1 MWIKNKFW
9 QNRSHENWLHQTL
22 ILHHWNPTNVK
33 MDQESSKILGI
44 NLTAEL
50 PAVVQ
55 ANIYPALEKI
65 QNIIKIWSMRKLTLF
80 GKITVIKSL
89 LESQLVYKLSVLPNP
104 SHQLLKEIDQAL
116 FNFLWDNKPHR
127 ITKHMAIEPRDLG
140 GLSMID
146 IYTKIW
152 LWKQLGWND
161 SCLMIITPAILS

>member
-1 MWIKNKFW
+1 MQCSSNSLTELVNTLVEYSDKCGLKINFDKTEVMRIGSIKNSSCIIESQPMLKW
-9 QNRSHENWLHQTL
+9 T
-22 ILHHWNPTNVK
+22 K
-33 MDQESSKILGI
+33 DQVKILGI
-44 NLTAEL
+44 NLTTEL
-50 PAVVQ
+50 PEVVQ

-104 SHQLLKEIDQAL
+104 SHQLLKEIDQTL
-116 FNFLWDNKPHR
+116 FHFLWDNKPHR

-146 IYTKIW
+146 I
-152 LWKQLGWND
+152 
-161 SCLMIITPAILS
+161 